1 MAEDLMRNR
10 KRTGEAGFS
19 MIEMLMTAFVM
30 AIGLLG
36 LAMLQTMSLRAS
48 RGSRSL
54 STAVRVASGVLD
66 SVGVEGRLS
75 WLNATDSNAAAP
87 SLADLP
93 LLRYVTLA
101 AGDKRVEQYNSMGS
115 PVDAASADP
124 LVKTPFY
131 TVTITQVPGVA
142 SVSGQISDFNV
153 QVQFA
158 DSTDTAN
165 APILRTVSLTRRII
179 HG

>member
-1 MAEDLMRNR
+1 MR
-10 KRTGEAGFS
+10 KRKPTGRAGEAGFS

-36 LAMLQTMSLRAS
+36 LCMLQTMSLRAS

-54 STAVRVASGVLD
+54 STAVRVASGILD
-66 SVGVEGRLS
+66 SVEVEGRLS
-75 WLNATDSNAAAP
+75 WLNVTENNSIAP

-93 LLRYVTLA
+93 KLKYVIIP
-101 AGDKRVEQYNSMGS
+101 AGGKLVELYNSLGG

-124 LVKTPFY
+124 VVAAPFF
-131 TVTITQVPGVA
+131 TVTTTQVPGVGA
-142 SVSGQISDFNV
+142 ATGQISDFNI

-158 DSTDTAN
+158 DSTNNAN
-165 APILRTVSLTRRII
+165 APIQRTVSLTRRII